1 MERRGWR
8 ELACGEDLEGNKICT
23 IFAVQTESARV
34 AELVDA
40 LVSGASVQK
49 TCRFESCPGHS
60 TPERESL
67 SFARDLIDTRVVKLV
82 DTLL

>member
-1 MERRGWR
+1 MGRRGWR

-49 TCRFESCPGHS
+49 TCRFDSCPGHTS
-60 TPERESL
+60 ERNRASL
-67 SFARDLIDTRVVKLV
+67 LREQT
-82 DTLL
+82 

>member
-1 MERRGWR
+1 MGRWGCC

-49 TCRFESCPGHS
+49 TCRFDSCPGHS
-60 TPERESL
+60 LDAQRPQFA
-67 SFARDLIDTRVVKLV
+67 SFKYAGGEIGRHA
-82 DTLL
+82 TLRG

>member
-1 MERRGWR
+1 MKTLFYLCSANG
-8 ELACGEDLEGNKICT
+8 LA
-23 IFAVQTESARV
+23 QV

-49 TCRFESCPGHS
+49 TCRFDSCPGHS
-60 TPERESL
+60 LDAQRLSL
-67 SFARDLIDTRVVKLV
+67 RASNTRVVKLV

>member
-1 MERRGWR
+1 MGRWGGY
-8 ELACGEDLEGNKICT
+8 ELACRADLEGNKICT

-49 TCRFESCPGHS
+49 TCRFDSCPGHTS
-60 TPERESL
+60 ERNRASL
-67 SFARDLIDTRVVKLV
+67 LREQT
-82 DTLL
+82 

>member
-1 MERRGWR
+1 MGRRGCRW
-8 ELACGEDLEGNKICT
+8 LDCGADLEGNKICI

-49 TCRFESCPGHS
+49 TCRFDSCPGHTS
-60 TPERESL
+60 ERNRASL
-67 SFARDLIDTRVVKLV
+67 LREQT
-82 DTLL
+82 

>member
-1 MERRGWR
+1 MGRRGWR
-8 ELACGEDLEGNKICT
+8 EFACGEDLEGNKICT

-49 TCRFESCPGHS
+49 TCRFESCSGHGPR
-60 TPERESL
+60 TLTES
-67 SFARDLIDTRVVKLV
+67 SIAKHK
-82 DTLL
+82 